1 MMRLFCILLT
11 LLFSLSGPAMG
22 EYSDFGRWSNAAN
35 TAGALGRQGEAAIHA
50 ATGFSKNTQSFVV
63 NGRTRIPDFVTT
75 RGPSGSPTG
84 LIEAKNVQYQSL
96 TGQLR
101 DYRDLVGSGGRVD
114 VALPPGSRV
123 SGPLQQAFDNQKN
136 PLFRMDLPR

>member
-1 MMRLFCILLT
+1 MTKLLFLLLT
-11 LLFSLSGPAMG
+11 LLFSLSGPAIG
-22 EYSDFGRWSNAAN
+22 EFSDFGHWSNAAN
-35 TAGALGRQGEAAIHA
+35 SAGQLGREGEAAIA
-50 ATGFSKNTQSFVV
+50 QATGLAKNTESFVV
-63 NGRTRIPDFVTT
+63 NGNTRIPDFVTA

-96 TGQLR
+96 TSQLR
-101 DYRDLVGSGGRVD
+101 DYRDLVGPGGRVD

-123 SGPLQQAFDNQKN
+123 SGPLQRSFDDLDN